1 MCFSR
6 LQVCEWESIPMRVRS
21 GISSEFPDQGLVRAR
36 EAAKFLAISARHLQN
51 LTKEGSVPSVRFGKR
66 GVRYTRE
73 DLVDFVSRHRR
84 AGEGHA

>member
-1 MCFSR
+1 MQESKR
-6 LQVCEWESIPMRVRS
+6 LGS
-21 GISSEFPDQGLVRAR
+21 GLVEAGLVRAG
-36 EAAKFLAISARHLQN
+36 EAARFLAVSTRHLQN

-84 AGEGHA
+84 AGEDHA